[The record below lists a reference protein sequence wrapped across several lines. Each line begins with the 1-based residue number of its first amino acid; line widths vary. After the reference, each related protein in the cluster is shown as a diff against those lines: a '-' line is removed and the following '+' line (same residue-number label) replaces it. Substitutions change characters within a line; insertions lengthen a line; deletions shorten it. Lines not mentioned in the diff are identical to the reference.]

1 MRSDTATFPWF
12 GLLAVLIGAV
22 PAFTAASV
30 LSWRMFD
37 RLLSDDVRDAA
48 GAATMTAVMIALA
61 LALGGFAFYL
71 ARRFWKQLEEWRF
84 GPEWSEPPRLF

>member
-1 MRSDTATFPWF
+1 MRRGTATFPWF

-22 PAFTAASV
+22 PALTAAFV

-37 RLLSDDVRDAA
+37 RLLADDVREAA

-61 LALGGFAFYL
+61 LALGGFAFSL
-71 ARRFWKQLEEWRF
+71 ARRFWRELEEWRF
-84 GPEWSEPPRLF
+84 GPEWSGPTRLF